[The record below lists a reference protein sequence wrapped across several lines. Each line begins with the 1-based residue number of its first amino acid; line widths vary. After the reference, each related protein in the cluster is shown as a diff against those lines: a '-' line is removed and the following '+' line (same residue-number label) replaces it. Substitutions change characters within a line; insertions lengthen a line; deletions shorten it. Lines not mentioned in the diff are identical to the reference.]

1 MEGINVVIFL
11 VHCATN
17 LLLCDTVPTEHLRFG
32 DMETCRSEALELVA
46 EKQNLPGAQV
56 WMAKCR
62 YQLAAPDSSNI
73 RQAQTAQSSYPNMT
87 TGASR

>member
-17 LLLCDTVPTEHLRFG
+17 LLLCDTVPTEHLRFD
-32 DMETCRSEALELVA
+32 DMETCRSEASELVA
-46 EKQNLPGAQV
+46 ERQNFPGAQV
-56 WMAKCR
+56 WMANCR
-62 YQLAAPDSSNI
+62 YQLATPDSPHV